1 MRYIYNTENSR
12 EMNQE
17 VYNTELCSSG
27 DVFLGGNQ
35 PPADLDCPN
44 DSTPTIRLSHGKHI

>member
-1 MRYIYNTENSR
+1 MRYIYNAENSR

-27 DVFLGGNQ
+27 DVFLGDNQ